1 MAVDGVACLLNAFRL
16 HGVGAVPVA
25 APATRHWHPA
35 AMANLRMDRASL
47 EAKAVSQLQQAVEL
61 ERDTSGTWRTRARR
75 RQSAQRLR
83 AAASGH
89 QRAASRLEGLDLP
102 EDLPF

>member
-1 MAVDGVACLLNAFRL
+1 MAKWQENQV
-16 HGVGAVPVA
+16 
-25 APATRHWHPA
+25 
-35 AMANLRMDRASL
+35 SL
-47 EAKAVSQLQQAVEL
+47 EAQAAAKLLQASEL
-61 ERDTSGTWRTRARR
+61 ERDTSGSWRSRARR

-89 QRAASRLEGLDLP
+89 QRAASRLTGLDLP

>member
-1 MAVDGVACLLNAFRL
+1 
-16 HGVGAVPVA
+16 
-25 APATRHWHPA
+25 
-35 AMANLRMDRASL
+35 MANWQKDQASL
-47 EAKAVSQLQQAVEL
+47 EAQAAAKLLQASEL
-61 ERDTSGTWRTRARR
+61 ERDSSGSWRSRARR

-89 QRAASRLEGLDLP
+89 QRAAHRLSGLDLP